1 VGSGNFGATLGIL
14 VLLDKVGVGAEF
26 FVVFDD
32 VHEGGTRVWHR
43 FIHRASGVD
52 MGG

>member
-1 VGSGNFGATLGIL
+1 VGSGNFGATLSIL

-32 VHEGGTRVWHR
+32 IHEGGTRVWDR
-43 FIHRASGVD
+43 IIYRASWVD
-52 MGG
+52 MGR